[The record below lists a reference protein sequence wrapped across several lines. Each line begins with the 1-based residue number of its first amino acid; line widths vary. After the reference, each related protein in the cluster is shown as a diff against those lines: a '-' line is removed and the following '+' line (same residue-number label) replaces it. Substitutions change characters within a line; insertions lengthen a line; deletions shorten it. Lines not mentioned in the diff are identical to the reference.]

1 MADTDPLWIKNTGSV
16 AYQLEVKPAGKHKPT
31 FSKVF
36 KPYTVS
42 SAGKVMSN
50 GFTYLTGVEIDK
62 LVLGTRYSEYL
73 ADGLFVAYEELPE
86 SALTD
91 EERYADLLV
100 EVASLRAD
108 VAGFPALL
116 GAKQTLIIGKNAVI
130 DAQATYITALS
141 TQVTELLGEPVT
153 ADPVIPEDPDPA
165 RPVEGE

>member
-1 MADTDPLWIKNTGSV
+1 MADTDPLWVENTGSV
-16 AYQLEVKPAGKHKPT
+16 AYQLDIIPTGKYKPT

-36 KPYTVS
+36 KPHVVS

-50 GFTYLTGVEIDK
+50 GFTYLTGAEIDK

-86 SALTD
+86 TALTD
-91 EERYADLLV
+91 EERYADLLI
-100 EVASLRAD
+100 EVASLRTQ
-108 VAGFPALL
+108 VAGIPAIE
-116 GAKQTLIIGKNAVI
+116 AKIIGKNSVI
-130 DAQATYITALS
+130 DAQATYITDLKA
-141 TQVTELLGEPVT
+141 QVVELLGEPVT